1 MVESDGTR
9 PPALALANYGS
20 LLRKPAV
27 VRLIGA
33 VLAALI
39 VFEPHEAVT

>member
-33 VLAALI
+33 ALAALI